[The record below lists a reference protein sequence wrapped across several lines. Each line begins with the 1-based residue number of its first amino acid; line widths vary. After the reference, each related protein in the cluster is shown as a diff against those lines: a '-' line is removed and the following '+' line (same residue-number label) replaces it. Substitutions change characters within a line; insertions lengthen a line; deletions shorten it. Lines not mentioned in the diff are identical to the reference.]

1 MKRTLI
7 LLYALALLLT
17 GAVSALAAEPG
28 QEQTGQDPTGQTQ
41 FLPASVEEY
50 GEGDQLRVKR
60 VYQLSPVDDPEGI
73 STADFE
79 RGGYVYHLLDQSRQE
94 ITGQHSRPLTK
105 TVTKSSDTD
114 NTEKILKKLDAEM
127 SVTTEDGYSGTLRLD
142 HTSVRVTAA
151 GYASKDK
158 TVTATRTY
166 SNLSDADL
174 SLIPKT
180 ITENGKTLTL
190 DDVDWEGAWQTEAD
204 GAYVRYSATAKY
216 VGTTSSRYA
225 TGYTVTADYT
235 GEVSKSGVEMV
246 TYTLIFG
253 AVREAEPVVEPP
265 QPEIVTED
273 ETGEA
278 QNGEDKENGAENVEK
293 PTESAAVSAQEG
305 ESASTKDTDKE
316 KENTGSG
323 TSTEKTER
331 TNQSSEQQ
339 GAAEQGADQAPARSA
354 HDYSGLKRTLC
365 SCALLIILA
374 AAAYAV
380 RKHKESKGAIS

>member
-17 GAVSALAAEPG
+17 GAVPALAAEPG

-60 VYQLSPVDDPEGI
+60 VYQLSPVDDPDGI
-73 STADFE
+73 PTADFE

-158 TVTATRTY
+158 TVSATRTY

-190 DDVDWEGAWQTEAD
+190 DDVDWDSAWQTEAD

-235 GEVSKSGVEMV
+235 GEVYKSGVEMV

-253 AVREAEPVVEPP
+253 AVQEAEPVVEPP

-273 ETGEA
+273 GTGEA
-278 QNGEDKENGAENVEK
+278 RNAADKENGAEKAED
-293 PTESAAVSAQEG
+293 PAESADFPAQES
-305 ESASTKDTDKE
+305 ESASTKDTDKV
-316 KENTGSG
+316 KENAKKR
-323 TSTEKTER
+323 EKT
-331 TNQSSEQQ
+331 NPSSEQQ

-380 RKHKESKGAIS
+380 RKHKESKGAVS

>member
-17 GAVSALAAEPG
+17 GAVPALAAEPG
-28 QEQTGQDPTGQTQ
+28 QEQTGQDSTGQTQ

-73 STADFE
+73 PTADFE

-94 ITGQHSRPLTK
+94 ITGQHSCPLTK

-190 DDVDWEGAWQTEAD
+190 DDVDWDSAWQTEAD

-273 ETGEA
+273 GTGEA
-278 QNGEDKENGAENVEK
+278 RNAADKENGAEKAED
-293 PTESAAVSAQEG
+293 PAESADFPAQES
-305 ESASTKDTDKE
+305 ESASTKDTDKV
-316 KENTGSG
+316 KENAKKR
-323 TSTEKTER
+323 EKT
-331 TNQSSEQQ
+331 NPSSEQQ

-365 SCALLIILA
+365 SCALLIIMA

-380 RKHKESKGAIS
+380 RKHKESKGAVS

>member
-17 GAVSALAAEPG
+17 GAVPALAAEPG

-73 STADFE
+73 PTADFE

-190 DDVDWEGAWQTEAD
+190 DDVDWDSAWQTEAD

-235 GEVSKSGVEMV
+235 GEVYKSGVEMV

-253 AVREAEPVVEPP
+253 AVQEAEPVVEPP

-273 ETGEA
+273 GTGEA
-278 QNGEDKENGAENVEK
+278 RNAADKENGAEKAED
-293 PTESAAVSAQEG
+293 PAESADFPAQES
-305 ESASTKDTDKE
+305 ESASTKDTDKV
-316 KENTGSG
+316 KENAKKR
-323 TSTEKTER
+323 EKT
-331 TNQSSEQQ
+331 NPSSEQQ

-380 RKHKESKGAIS
+380 RKHKESKGAVS

>member
-1 MKRTLI
+1 M
-7 LLYALALLLT
+7 LYALALLLT
-17 GAVSALAAEPG
+17 GAVPALAAEPG
-28 QEQTGQDPTGQTQ
+28 QEQTGQDSTGQTQ

-73 STADFE
+73 PTADFE

-180 ITENGKTLTL
+180 IKENGKTLTL
-190 DDVDWEGAWQTEAD
+190 DDVDWDSAWQTEAD

-235 GEVSKSGVEMV
+235 GEVYKSGVEMV

-253 AVREAEPVVEPP
+253 AVQEAEPVVEPP

-273 ETGEA
+273 GTGEA
-278 QNGEDKENGAENVEK
+278 RNAADKENGAEKAED
-293 PTESAAVSAQEG
+293 PAESADFPAQES
-305 ESASTKDTDKE
+305 ESASTKDTDKV
-316 KENTGSG
+316 KENAKKR
-323 TSTEKTER
+323 EKT
-331 TNQSSEQQ
+331 NPSSEQQ

-380 RKHKESKGAIS
+380 RKHKESKGAVS

>member
-17 GAVSALAAEPG
+17 GAVPALAAEPG
-28 QEQTGQDPTGQTQ
+28 QEQTGQDSTGQTQ

-73 STADFE
+73 PTADFE

-190 DDVDWEGAWQTEAD
+190 DDVDWDSAWQTEAD

-273 ETGEA
+273 GTGEA
-278 QNGEDKENGAENVEK
+278 RNAADKENGAEKAED
-293 PTESAAVSAQEG
+293 PAESADFPAQES
-305 ESASTKDTDKE
+305 ESASTKDTDKV
-316 KENTGSG
+316 KENAKKR
-323 TSTEKTER
+323 EKT
-331 TNQSSEQQ
+331 NPSSEQQ

-380 RKHKESKGAIS
+380 RKHKESKGAVS

>member
-17 GAVSALAAEPG
+17 GAVPALAAEPG
-28 QEQTGQDPTGQTQ
+28 QEQTGQDTTGQTQ

-73 STADFE
+73 PTADFE

-273 ETGEA
+273 ETGEEFGKDRKETEPDSA
-278 QNGEDKENGAENVEK
+278 GDTDKENVEDPGK
-293 PTESAAVSAQEG
+293 VKESAE
-305 ESASTKDTDKE
+305 DPDKE

-323 TSTEKTER
+323 ASTEKRER
-331 TNQSSEQQ
+331 TNPSSEQQ
-339 GAAEQGADQAPARSA
+339 GAAEQGANQAPARSA

-374 AAAYAV
+374 AAAYAA
-380 RKHKESKGAIS
+380 RKHKESKGAVS

>member
-1 MKRTLI
+1 MKRTLV

-17 GAVSALAAEPG
+17 GAVPALAAEPG
-28 QEQTGQDPTGQTQ
+28 QEQTGQNQTEQTQ
-41 FLPASVEEY
+41 YLPTSVEEY

-73 STADFE
+73 PTADFE

-94 ITGQHSRPLTK
+94 IAGQHSRPLTK

-190 DDVDWEGAWQTEAD
+190 DDVDWDSAWQTEAD
-204 GAYVRYSATAKY
+204 GAYIRYSATAKY

-273 ETGEA
+273 ESGNA
-278 QNGEDKENGAENVEK
+278 EDKENGAEEAENTTENTEAPAQGKEADSTGTAEK
-293 PTESAAVSAQEG
+293 E
-305 ESASTKDTDKE
+305 KDTTKE
-316 KENTGSG
+316 TVKGEL
-323 TSTEKTER
+323 
-331 TNQSSEQQ
+331 SSDQRE
-339 GAAEQGADQAPARSA
+339 AAEQGADQAPERSG

-380 RKHKESKGAIS
+380 RKYKASKGAIT